1 MANFSIS
8 SGINEPWS
16 NNGLG
21 AYASGSV
28 WQGNQSIEGNYTDVG
43 WSISAALSEYDGY
56 TWGGGTRGDIGT
68 CRMIINGTVVGQF
81 GMSLNTGATN
91 GSSLGS
97 TSGSTRIYHNG
108 DGSKTITAYIDFV
121 QGSSDMHVSST
132 SSGVQSITLSTIPRA
147 SVPSVSQGTV
157 QCGSTVVIYTNRK
170 ARFTHK
176 LTYRCGNASGTIGTN
191 VEDSINWTVP
201 KELLEQFTTALTG
214 TCTIYCE
221 TYSGST
227 KMGDTKTCT
236 LTLSL
241 PSDALP
247 TVAIDS
253 ITENNANVKKYAG
266 EDVTIQNISEK
277 TITVTVG
284 THYGAT
290 IKTVIVSNGSVSKTL
305 TSSGTVTLSGL
316 SSGLYAVTVVDSRT
330 ASSTARSTQTYK
342 GYRAPQITVAHCER
356 ENQTSA
362 NGTLEIKGIFTNI
375 YGNKIYVSMKR
386 IDKDT
391 ENGLATVSNNDFTF
405 AKNYTDLAYTNAY
418 KWVIAVGD
426 NFEQTSSTTVMLS
439 ASTPTFWLGR
449 DEAILDGQ
457 FICKNVTT
465 GELAVNGKSIL
476 DMTYPVGSIYMSIN
490 NTNPQTLFGG
500 TWEQLKD
507 RFLLGAGNTYAAGN
521 TGGEATHTLTVSEM
535 PSHDHG
541 IKMNVSGYEGGI
553 AYTSH
558 FGQGDPQQ
566 WDNYQGL
573 IGSTGGNNAH
583 NNMPP
588 YLVVYM
594 WKRTK

>member
-1 MANFSIS
+1 MASFYIS

-16 NNGLG
+16 SNGLG
-21 AYASGSV
+21 ASASGSV
-28 WQGNQSIEGNYTDVG
+28 SQGSQSIENNYTDVN
-43 WSISAALSEYDGY
+43 WSISASLSEKAGY
-56 TWGGGTRGDIGT
+56 TWGGNTRGDIGT
-68 CRMIINGTVVGQF
+68 CRMIINNSVVGEF
-81 GMSLNTGATN
+81 GMSLNNGAVN
-91 GSSLGS
+91 GTSLGS
-97 TSGSTRIYHNG
+97 KSGTTRIYHNE
-108 DGSKTITAYIDFV
+108 DGGKTITAYIDFV

-132 SSGVQSITLSTIPRA
+132 ASGTQTIPLTPIPRA

-157 QCGSTVVIYTNRK
+157 QCGSTVVVYTNRK

-176 LTYRCGNASGTIGTN
+176 LTYRCGNASGTIGAN
-191 VEDSINWTVP
+191 VEDSVNWTVP
-201 KELLEQFTTALTG
+201 KELLEQFTTTLTG

-227 KMGDTKTCT
+227 KMGDTKSCT

-266 EDVTIQNISEK
+266 EDVTIQNISVK
-277 TITVTVG
+277 TITVTVEA
-284 THYGAT
+284 HYGAT
-290 IKTVIVSNGSVSKTL
+290 IKTVIVSNGSASKTL
-305 TSSGTVTLSGL
+305 TASGTVTLSGV
-316 SSGLYAVTVVDSRT
+316 SSGLYTVTVVDSRT

-342 GYRAPQITVAHCER
+342 EYRAPQITVAHCER

-362 NGTLEIKGIFTNI
+362 NGTLEVKGIFTNI
-375 YGNKIYVSMKR
+375 YNNKIYVSMKR
-386 IDKDT
+386 ADADA
-391 ENGLATVSNNDFTF
+391 EDGLATVNNGDFTF
-405 AKNYTDLAYTNAY
+405 AKKYTDLAYTNAY

-426 NFEQTSSTTVMLS
+426 NFAQTSSTTVMLS
-439 ASTPTFWLGR
+439 QSTPTFWLGK
-449 DEAILDGQ
+449 DKAILDGQ
-457 FICKNVTT
+457 LICKNVTT

-476 DMTYPVGSIYMSIN
+476 DMTYPVGSIYMSVN
-490 NTNPQTLFGG
+490 NTSPQTLFGG

-507 RFLLGAGNTYAAGN
+507 RFLLGAGNAYAAGN
-521 TGGEATHTLTVSEM
+521 TGGEATHKLTVSEM

-588 YLVVYM
+588 YLAVYM